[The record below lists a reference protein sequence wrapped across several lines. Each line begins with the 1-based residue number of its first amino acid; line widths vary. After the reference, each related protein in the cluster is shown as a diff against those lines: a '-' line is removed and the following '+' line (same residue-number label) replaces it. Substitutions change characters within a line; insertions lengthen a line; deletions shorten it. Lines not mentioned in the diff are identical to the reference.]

1 MHRYSTDLGL
11 ATLVEI
17 GLRRKCSPVTFCSF
31 FQNSLFT
38 DRLTKL
44 ASKLSYNILL
54 TLHGLQF

>member
-17 GLRRKCSPVTFCSF
+17 GLHRKCSHVTFCEF
-31 FQNSLFT
+31 FQNNLFT

-44 ASKLSYNILL
+44 APKLSYNILL